1 MALPMNCNNL
11 KIYLILM
18 LLMSFGGY
26 SFAQNKNDANEEATT
41 GNKIILDSVNSGYAS
56 QLDTALY
63 KNEFEEAN
71 DSILKWKQ
79 MREFGYMAY
88 IDSLL
93 RKRKNLTI
101 DTVNINGNG
110 KSKKAASA
118 TAKNNSGINNLINSL
133 PVKIFFWLV
142 AIFFIGFVLYKL
154 FFTGGLFVKGN
165 TSAAPEPADEKAEPL
180 NGYSAYNLLINEAEA
195 KNDFNLAIRYL
206 YLQSLK
212 KLADNDLII
221 FSPEKT
227 NNLYVQEMSSH
238 DYQSEFAFL
247 TRQYEFTWYGKFKV
261 DNIWFEQ
268 LKNRFILFNKN
279 I

>member
-1 MALPMNCNNL
+1 
-11 KIYLILM
+11 M
-18 LLMSFGGY
+18 LLVSFGGY
-26 SFAQNKNDANEEATT
+26 SFAQNKNDANGEATT
-41 GNKIILDSVNSGYAS
+41 GNKIILDSVNSSYPGT
-56 QLDTALY
+56 LDTALY
-63 KNEFEEAN
+63 KSEFEETN

-101 DTVNINGNG
+101 DTVNINGKG
-110 KSKKAASA
+110 KSKKAISA
-118 TAKNNSGINNLINSL
+118 TAKNNSSANNFINSL

-142 AIFFIGFVLYKL
+142 AICFIGFVLYKL
-154 FFTGGLFVKGN
+154 FFTGGLFVKDS
-165 TSAAPEPADEKAEPL
+165 TRAAPEPADEKAEPL
-180 NGYSAYNLLINEAEA
+180 NEYSAYNLLINEAET

-206 YLQSLK
+206 FLQSLK

-238 DYQSEFAFL
+238 DHQAEFAFL
-247 TRQYEFTWYGKFKV
+247 TGQYEFTWYGKFKV
-261 DNIWFEQ
+261 DNIRYEQ
-268 LKNRFILFNKN
+268 LKNRFILFNKK

>member
-1 MALPMNCNNL
+1 MALPMSCNNVR
-11 KIYLILM
+11 IYLMLM
-18 LLMSFGGY
+18 LLVFFAGY
-26 SFAQNKNDANEEATT
+26 SFAQNKNATNAGAPT
-41 GNKIILDSVNSGYAS
+41 ENKVNIDSVNSGYAGT
-56 QLDTALY
+56 LDTTLY
-63 KNEFEEAN
+63 KSEFEEAN

-101 DTVNINGNG
+101 DTVNINGKA
-110 KSKKAASA
+110 KSKKLIN
-118 TAKNNSGINNLINSL
+118 TKNNSRANDFINSL
-133 PVKIFFWLV
+133 PVKIFFWLL
-142 AIFFIGFVLYKL
+142 AICFIGVVLYKL

-165 TSAAPEPADEKAEPL
+165 TRAAPEPADEKAEPL
-180 NGYSAYNLLINEAEA
+180 NEYSAYNLLIHEAEA
-195 KNDFNLAIRYL
+195 NKDFNLAIRYL

-212 KLADNDLII
+212 KLADADLII

-238 DYQSEFAFL
+238 EYQSEFAFL

-261 DNIWFEQ
+261 NNIWYEE
-268 LKNRFILFNKN
+268 LKSRFILFNKK